1 MLADNENAVD
11 FVGQKSL
18 LRRISGMRTET
29 LPRSLILVG
38 SSGCGKHTFCK
49 LLASRFD
56 LDLRETGEVSIE
68 TLIDTASTTG
78 LSLLYM
84 VNLDNCSTKEQN
96 SLLKIL
102 EEPLSN
108 VFIVCMCSSINKV
121 LPTLY
126 NRCQCWYFEHYSKQE
141 LSLFAKSD
149 EDVDFLTSLFD
160 TPGQIIHWQ
169 NHNLRE
175 LWNLADTIFEKIG
188 KASISNIMTLLGKI
202 DCGGKKIGGYPLDL
216 LTHIMKKVI
225 LFKIENSDNPYYL
238 KVFNTVIRLE
248 DKLNLSISKE
258 RTVCEFLLQLRSY
271 SNC

>member
-18 LRRISGMRTET
+18 LRRISGMRMET

-38 SSGCGKHTFCK
+38 PPGCGKHTLCK

-56 LDLRETGEVSIE
+56 LDLRETEERNIE

-78 LSLLYM
+78 LPLLYM

-108 VFIVCMCSSINKV
+108 IFIVCMCSSTNKV

-141 LSLFAKSD
+141 LSLFVKGG

-188 KASISNIMTLLGKI
+188 KASISNIITLLNKI
-202 DCGGKKIGGYPLDL
+202 DCREKNRCYPLDL